1 MLRKVPLPID
11 PIICG
16 QYIEIA
22 MPVKN
27 DAMPGEMP
35 LSATV
40 VATEA
45 NVLAGLDQHGAHPLA
60 QLCGEVGVVIGQG
73 DTGPVQRGQEGVVVV
88 VGGGRRGE
96 REARC
101 DAGGDGQG
109 AGSM

>member
-16 QYIEIA
+16 QYIEMA

-27 DAMPGEMP
+27 DAIAGVDAVVGDGRRDLGE
-35 LSATV
+35 A
-40 VATEA
+40 
-45 NVLAGLDQHGAHPLA
+45 LAGFDQHRAHPLA
-60 QLCGEVGVVIGQG
+60 ELCGEIGVVIGQG
-73 DTGPVQRGQEGVVVV
+73 DIGPVQRGQEGVVVV

-101 DAGGDGQG
+101 DASGDSQG